1 MALAEILPPTTRR
14 VERNTSAAVN
24 EQIEHDT
31 IDRLRRTAEAGPA
44 AIAARLR
51 ELDEEWDMER
61 RLETNA
67 SLAVLTGLTLGF
79 LVNRRFFALPDIVA
93 AFLLQHA
100 TQGWCPPVPILRRF
114 FKVRTAREIETERT
128 ALRILLGDFETP
140 TRDPAQAFARA
151 ECAAYGRPSARA

>member
-1 MALAEILPPTTRR
+1 MALAELLPPTTRR

-24 EQIEHDT
+24 EQIEHET
-31 IDRLRRTAEAGPA
+31 IDRLRRVAEAGPGA
-44 AIAARLR
+44 MAARLR

-67 SLAVLTGLTLGF
+67 SIAVLVGLTLGF
-79 LVNRRFFALPDIVA
+79 GVHRRFFALPAIVA
-93 AFLLQHA
+93 SFLLQHA

-114 FKVRTAREIETERT
+114 FKTRTAREIETERT
-128 ALRILLGDFETP
+128 ALRILRGDFETP

-151 ECAAYGRPSARA
+151 DCVAYGRSSSQG